1 MNICTCAVV
10 VREGNE
16 AIQIDICDKTQ
27 IIPTVT
33 SLSNTTDA
41 RIHVEQSNDG
51 LNFLVGNNFILYY

>member
-16 AIQIDICDKTQ
+16 ALQINICDKLL
-27 IIPTVT
+27 PTVT